1 MAKTEYTPRGIRNE
15 KLLNAFTDG
24 RYKALLET
32 VTADNELTIQ
42 IRADYV
48 NVYYRGCNIA
58 RIKSPNGYVEFDKYY
73 FLREDMIPE
82 IPQIKGKHKINVSG
96 DKDRGIPRR
105 DDIINELK
113 DSRDKLKKIFKEEKY
128 EEYFCEAK
136 QVMDGWLG
144 WNEKAE
150 KEEQQQIVYRNT
162 QDDADFYVLDIEYQI
177 STLAPFSYRKSD
189 ACDTQTSPRP
199 DIIAVDKAGQLYV
212 IELKK
217 GFDACFKKAGLRAH
231 KQAYDN
237 SIGRASEEFVR
248 EFINILEQ
256 KQAFGI
262 APEQLFIDKIKA
274 PIFIFAYATDLKKPN
289 HTMAKFERLCS
300 SEGVGS
306 IGILECRSDHKLVK
320 YK

>member
-15 KLLNAFTDG
+15 KLLNAFTGG

-32 VTADNELTIQ
+32 IIADNELNIQ

-48 NVYYRGCNIA
+48 NIYYRGCNIA
-58 RIKSPNGYVEFDKYY
+58 RIKSPNGCVEFDKYY
-73 FLREDMIPE
+73 FLREDLIPE

-96 DKDRGIPRR
+96 DAAKGISPQP
-105 DDIINELK
+105 DIIKKLTEQ
-113 DSRDKLKKIFKEEKY
+113 RDKLKKLFIGQKY
-128 EEYFCEAK
+128 EQYFCEAK

-162 QDDADFYVLDIEYQI
+162 QDDADFYVLDVEYQI
-177 STLAPFSYRKSD
+177 STLAPFRYQKSD

-217 GFDACFKKAGLRAH
+217 GCDACRGKAGLRAH
-231 KQAYDN
+231 KQAFDS

-248 EFINILEQ
+248 EFITILKQ
-256 KQAFGI
+256 KQAFEI
-262 APEQLFIDKIKA
+262 APNHLFIDKIKHY
-274 PIFIFAYATDLKKPN
+274 IF
-289 HTMAKFERLCS
+289 KFLS
-300 SEGVGS
+300 
-306 IGILECRSDHKLVK
+306 
-320 YK
+320 

>member
-1 MAKTEYTPRGIRNE
+1 MAQTEYIPRGIRNE
-15 KLLNAFTDG
+15 KLLNAFADG

-32 VTADNELTIQ
+32 VIADTELNIQ

-58 RIKSPNGYVEFDKYY
+58 RIKSPNGCVEFDKYY

-82 IPQIKGKHKINVSG
+82 ISQIEGKHKINVSG
-96 DKDRGIPRR
+96 DATKGIPPRPE
-105 DDIINELK
+105 IIKKLTEQ
-113 DSRDKLKKIFKEEKY
+113 RDKLKKLFMDQKYEKY
-128 EEYFCEAK
+128 FCAAK

-162 QDDADFYVLDIEYQI
+162 QDDADFYVLDVEYQI
-177 STLAPFSYRKSD
+177 STLAPFSYQKSD

-199 DIIAVDKAGQLYV
+199 DIIAVDKTGQLYV

-217 GFDACFKKAGLRAH
+217 GCDACRGKAGLRAH
-231 KQAYDN
+231 KEAFDS

-248 EFINILEQ
+248 EFISILEQ

-289 HTMAKFERLCS
+289 HTMAEFENLCV
-300 SEGVGS
+300 SEKVED
-306 IGILECRSDHKLVK
+306 IGILECRSDHKLVR